1 MKLAAFARQGD
12 KRFEPVRAFYQSAS
26 HVGAAVVSG
35 NPAENLQILKNI
47 GSNLIIGGK
56 RISYKLSFP
65 WEKLQNFNAAR
76 GAASGNFRFLK
87 LWGPLVNEFYNYFV
101 SPHVPVRLGV

>member
-12 KRFEPVRAFYQSAS
+12 LRFEPVRAFYRSAS
-26 HVGAAVVSG
+26 HVGEAAVSG
-35 NPAENLQILKNI
+35 NPSENLQILKNI

-56 RISYKLSFP
+56 RLSYKLSFP

-76 GAASGNFRFLK
+76 GAASGEFQLSN
-87 LWGPLVNEFYNYFV
+87 LWG
-101 SPHVPVRLGV
+101 G